1 MLKKPAAGDY
11 RAHGIYG
18 GSNEAAYP
26 PTDEIKQ
33 AESILAALPFDLL
46 YARLDL
52 VKMDE
57 RLVVM
62 EVELIEPV
70 LYFSLFPEGVE
81 MFVEAVI
88 TKGFN

>member
-70 LYFSLFPEGVE
+70 LYFFIISGRGGDVCGSSDNERF
-81 MFVEAVI
+81 
-88 TKGFN
+88 